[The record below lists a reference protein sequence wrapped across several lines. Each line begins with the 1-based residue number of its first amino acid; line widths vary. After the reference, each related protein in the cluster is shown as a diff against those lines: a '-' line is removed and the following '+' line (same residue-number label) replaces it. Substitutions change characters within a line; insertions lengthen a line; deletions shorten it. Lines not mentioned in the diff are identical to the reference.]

1 MEERI
6 LILQML
12 SEGKISVEEAE
23 KLLAAIGAKESA
35 DKNEK
40 TAGIDSKQ
48 LEEKMKEFGDKAGQ
62 MAGVLGDKLGKAA
75 NVLGEKITKTGEKIN
90 EKAAERATERAA
102 ERGAEKVHEET
113 VNYPGGKPNA
123 SNGSTEPNVGGPGA
137 APNFGGPNFQAEQI
151 KSELGSRI
159 EGISNDIAGAATKF
173 ADRMIQFVGG
183 IYEKA
188 SDRYKYT
195 NTFTLTPENL
205 RKFYFSANTCGV
217 IVKKAEGP
225 EIKMKLDVSSFMEIS
240 NFDGIVE
247 TSQDGESFFVKI
259 KFPPNC
265 WGVAEIEIPENME
278 EAELKSSNGK
288 IEISNYKAGILRA
301 ITSNAKL
308 EFTDVTAAEIEAL
321 TDNAKITF
329 ENVKADYCVLR
340 SSNGKIEM
348 DCCEIININ
357 GKTSNGAIKIPCA
370 ILANNGNYDY
380 QLETSNGGISI
391 NFNEVLT
398 HGFTIDL
405 ATSNGKVVV
414 DLDALKFNS
423 TKAGIG
429 GFAPVL
435 LKSENYESS
444 TAKIN
449 IKAKSSNGPI
459 TIEEE

>member
-23 KLLAAIGAKESA
+23 KLLAAIGVKESA

-40 TAGIDSKQ
+40 AAGLDSKQ
-48 LEEKMKEFGDKAGQ
+48 IEEKMKEFGDKAGQ

-75 NVLGEKITKTGEKIN
+75 NVLGEKISKTGEKIN
-90 EKAAERATERAA
+90 EKAAERATERAS
-102 ERGAEKVHEET
+102 ERGTEKAHEET
-113 VNYPGGKPNA
+113 VAYPGGPQ
-123 SNGSTEPNVGGPGA
+123 GE
-137 APNFGGPNFQAEQI
+137 PNFGGAASGGPSSSGPSFQAEQI
-151 KSELGSRI
+151 KSELGSRF
-159 EGISNDIAGAATKF
+159 EGISNDIAGAASKF
-173 ADRMIQFVGG
+173 ADKMIQFVGG

-195 NTFTLTPENL
+195 NTFTLAPENL

-217 IVKKAEGP
+217 IVKKSEGS
-225 EIKMKLDVSSFMEIS
+225 EIKMKLDVSSFMEIT

-247 TSQDGESFFVKI
+247 TKQEGESFFVRV

-265 WGVAEIEIPENME
+265 WGMAELEIPENLE

-288 IEISNYKAGILRA
+288 IEVSNYKAAILKA

-321 TDNAKITF
+321 TDNAKINF

-348 DCCEIININ
+348 DCCEIIHIN

-423 TKAGIG
+423 TKVGMG
-429 GFAPVL
+429 GSAPVV

-444 TAKIN
+444 VAKIN